1 MLLIQIILLVFVLF
15 ALSRVYLQFKNR
27 QLKLGGFLFWALLF
41 LTAIIGIILPNEMTR
56 FANALGIGRGVDF
69 VIYASIA
76 LLFYLVFR
84 LYVYLEEVRHEITDV
99 VRKIA
104 LQEDK

>member
-1 MLLIQIILLVFVLF
+1 MLFFIIF

-27 QLKLGGFLFWALLF
+27 QLKLSGFVFWMLLF
-41 LTAIIGIILPNEMTR
+41 TTAVIGTILPDELTR

-104 LQEDK
+104 LREDK